1 MAGIN
6 RKGVLAGQVAVVTG
20 ASRGIGEAIARRFA
34 MEGAKVV
41 VSART
46 VEAEDHYLPG
56 TITDTVNRINAAGG
70 DAICSARRSRE
81 RRRSKGA
88 DRCGRG
94 RHTASVDIL
103 VNNAAITYFIPVE
116 DFPEKRFRL
125 MMDVQVW
132 APFELSQR
140 VLPGMKERG
149 RGWILNISSHA
160 AIHPQKDMAGRGGTV
175 YGMCKAALERF
186 TTGLAQEVYE
196 NGIGVNVISP
206 GLVATPGVMHHKL
219 INETN
224 KERVTPIEH
233 MAEAC
238 LRLCHGDSEAD
249 HRTHRL
255 RRRADQGVRAEAG
268 RSDLGRRRAELCG
281 RRAAR
286 QMRYRPESRRW
297 KYSTRPSGA
306 QCGRLDE
313 TVSRGDAFGRAERLP
328 CPAARRA
335 INRNRVRMQ
344 VQSGEEQL
352 ATVG

>member
-1 MAGIN
+1 MSKVN
-6 RKGVLAGQVAVVTG
+6 RNGVLAGQVAVVTG
-20 ASRGIGEAIARRFA
+20 ASRGIGEAVARRFA

-70 DAICSARRSRE
+70 DAIAVRADLASA
-81 RRRSKGA
+81 A
-88 DRCGRG
+88 DRAALIDAAVKAYG
-94 RHTASVDIL
+94 AVDIL

-132 APFELSQR
+132 APFDLSQR

-149 RGWILNISSHA
+149 HGRILNISSHA
-160 AIHPQKDMAGRGGTV
+160 AIHPDKAMPGRGGTV

-186 TTGLAQEVYE
+186 TTGLAQEVYD

-219 INETN
+219 INESN
-224 KERVTPIEH
+224 KERVTPVEY

-238 LRLCHGDSEAD
+238 LRLCHGDSKQITGRIDYAD
-249 HRTHRL
+249 AVMKEFAL
-255 RRRADQGVRAEAG
+255 QAAD
-268 RSDLGRRRAELCG
+268 L
-281 RRAAR
+281 
-286 QMRYRPESRRW
+286 
-297 KYSTRPSGA
+297 
-306 QCGRLDE
+306 
-313 TVSRGDAFGRAERLP
+313 
-328 CPAARRA
+328 
-335 INRNRVRMQ
+335 I
-344 VQSGEEQL
+344 
-352 ATVG
+352 